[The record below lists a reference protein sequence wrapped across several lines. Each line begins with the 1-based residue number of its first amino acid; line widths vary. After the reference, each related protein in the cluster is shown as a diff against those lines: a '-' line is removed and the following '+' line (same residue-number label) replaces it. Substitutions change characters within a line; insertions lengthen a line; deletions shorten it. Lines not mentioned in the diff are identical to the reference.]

1 MMRRLTAALL
11 ITLGVLAGSAGTAS
25 AMTYDRPTSMTYDTP
40 FMTYD

>member
-25 AMTYDRPTSMTYDTP
+25 AMTHNSPTAMTFNTP
-40 FMTYD
+40 AMTFN